1 MLKHFNTC
9 SILLTK
15 CCSNRY
21 SILGPSGCG
30 KTTLVH
36 CLVGSLKPR
45 KGLVKVFGEVPGSY
59 HSLVP
64 GPGVGYMPQE
74 IGLFQ
79 EFTIE
84 ETLTFFGRLYRLPK
98 AEIKHS
104 IRFLLQ
110 FLDLPDKSSSVG
122 QSYSH
127 SYKVLYFQIK

>member
-1 MLKHFNTC
+1 MF
-9 SILLTK
+9 
-15 CCSNRY
+15 RY

-45 KGLVKVFGEVPGSY
+45 EGSVKVFGEEPGSY
-59 HSLVP
+59 NSLVP

-84 ETLTFFGRLYRLPK
+84 ETLTFFGRLFRLPK
-98 AEIKHS
+98 ATIKHS
-104 IRFLLQ
+104 IQFLIT
-110 FLDLPDKSSSVG
+110 FLDLPDKSCSVG
-122 QSYSH
+122 
-127 SYKVLYFQIK
+127 

>member
-1 MLKHFNTC
+1 MF
-9 SILLTK
+9 
-15 CCSNRY
+15 RY

-45 KGLVKVFGEVPGSY
+45 KGSVKVFGEEPGSY
-59 HSLVP
+59 NSLVP

-79 EFTIE
+79 EFTIK

-98 AEIKHS
+98 STIKHR
-104 IRFLLQ
+104 IQFLIS
-110 FLDLPDKSSSVG
+110 FLDLPDKSCSVG
-122 QSYSH
+122 
-127 SYKVLYFQIK
+127 